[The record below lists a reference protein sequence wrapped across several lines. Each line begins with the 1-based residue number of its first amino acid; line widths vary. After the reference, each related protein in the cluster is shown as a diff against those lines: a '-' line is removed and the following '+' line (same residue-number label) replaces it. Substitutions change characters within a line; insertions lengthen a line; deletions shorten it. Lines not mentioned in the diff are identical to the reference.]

1 MERREFVTFCV
12 ASAAAA
18 ASPAVAADSQPR
30 FYSRTRLVDAKGA
43 PIHGKSVPRE
53 QNLIFH
59 YPYAATPCFLLNL
72 GRPAA
77 APVQLKTAENE
88 VYEWKGGIGP
98 GQSVVAY
105 SAICAHKLS
114 YPTRDISFIS

>member
-1 MERREFVTFCV
+1 MERREFVSFCA
-12 ASAAAA
+12 ASAVAAGA
-18 ASPAVAADSQPR
+18 PASFSTLAADSQPR

-43 PIHGKSVPRE
+43 PIHGKSIPRE

-77 APVQLKTAENE
+77 AAVQLQTASKHT
-88 VYEWKGGIGP
+88 YAWHGGVG
-98 GQSVVAY
+98 SE
-105 SAICAHKLS
+105 
-114 YPTRDISFIS
+114 